1 MPTEDKTKDQVDRL
15 EYMHAESMFIE
26 AMITIQHF
34 LRSHRPPVRI
44 GYEAGL
50 AHQYYEQILLSE
62 YATSPENPNRKL
74 VLSLCKEY
82 DKILDEILPLRRML
96 KEVD

>member
-1 MPTEDKTKDQVDRL
+1 MATEDKTKDKVDRL

-44 GYEAGL
+44 GYEAAL
-50 AHQYYEQILLSE
+50 AYYYYEQIIQSRYL
-62 YATSPENPNRKL
+62 TSSENPNRKL
-74 VLSLCKEY
+74 LLSLCKEY

-96 KEVD
+96 QEVY